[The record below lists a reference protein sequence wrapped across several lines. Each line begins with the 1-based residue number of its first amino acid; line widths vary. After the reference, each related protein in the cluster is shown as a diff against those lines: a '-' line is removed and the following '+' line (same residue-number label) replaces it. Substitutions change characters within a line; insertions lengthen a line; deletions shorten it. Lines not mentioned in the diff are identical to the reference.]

1 MYASDLITIR
11 KNEFLNETDVFRM
24 APAVFNTQKSSDTSS
39 RYNVFKTVDVVEA
52 LRDNGFGITDA
63 KQVKARRADQHRFKQ
78 HVVRFTRLDQDLT
91 ASDRPEIIL
100 YNSGDANSALKFF
113 SGNFRMICSNNLV
126 DGTGEKH
133 VLHHTQSVEAFKNLL
148 KRVFENYYQTSEQVA
163 KLKNIFLNS
172 DQILDMGF
180 QFASNRWEWV
190 GSRRSDDPKT
200 GQFYCYDT
208 VNALVKSTRDE
219 DDSNDAYTVINR
231 IQENLLKNPMPVLTQ
246 SVDKK
251 TQEFLPLQRRV
262 SRPITNIK
270 DDLKINAN
278 LWRQGTEI
286 AFS

>member
-1 MYASDLITIR
+1 MFAPDLITIR

-24 APAVFNTQKSSDTSS
+24 APAVFNTEKFEKTSN
-39 RYNVFKTVDVVEA
+39 RYTVFKTVDAVEA

-63 KQVKARRADQHRFKQ
+63 KQIKARKADQHRFKQ

-100 YNSGDANSALKFF
+100 YNSGDANSALKFY

-126 DGTGEKH
+126 NGTGEKH

-148 KRVFENYYQTSEQVA
+148 NRVFENYHRTSEQVTR
-163 KLKNIFLNS
+163 LKNIA
-172 DQILDMGF
+172 LDSGQVLEMGF
-180 QFASNRWEWV
+180 QFAKNRWELL
-190 GSRRSDDPKT
+190 DQDNPKV
-200 GQFYCYDT
+200 GQFFDDDT
-208 VNALVKSTRDE
+208 IKSLIRPTREE
-219 DDSNDAYTVINR
+219 DCLTDAYTVINR
-231 IQENLLKNPMPVLTQ
+231 IQENLLKNPMPVFTQ

-251 TQEFLPLQRRV
+251 TKEFLPLQRRN

-270 DDLKINAN
+270 DDLRINAN
-278 LWRQGTEI
+278 LWKQGTEI

>member
-1 MYASDLITIR
+1 
-11 KNEFLNETDVFRM
+11 
-24 APAVFNTQKSSDTSS
+24 
-39 RYNVFKTVDVVEA
+39 
-52 LRDNGFGITDA
+52 
-63 KQVKARRADQHRFKQ
+63 
-78 HVVRFTRLDQDLT
+78 
-91 ASDRPEIIL
+91 
-100 YNSGDANSALKFF
+100 
-113 SGNFRMICSNNLV
+113 MICSNNLV

-278 LWRQGTEI
+278 IWKQGTAI